1 MSRGIM
7 AYCVDTNYFVYF
19 CWMGRDESIDIIN
32 DGGELVQAKSPVIIS
47 ASRST
52 DIPAFYAD
60 WFFHRLDKGYSVW
73 INPFNNVRS
82 YISYSKTRLIVFWSK
97 NPRPLLKYLRRLDET
112 GIHSYI
118 QFTLNDYEKEGLEKN
133 VPLLQERIDTFKR
146 LVDRLDSD
154 RVIWRFDPMV
164 LTDRISKDDLL
175 EKVERIGNQFKGYTK
190 KLVFSF
196 ADILEYKKVKAN
208 LEKNH
213 INYRPFEKDDMEYL
227 ARGLMG
233 LNKSW
238 DFTVATCGEKI
249 GLEQYGIVHNKC
261 IDDELMIKCFSE
273 DKQLMDFIG
282 YHPENVQLELFG
294 GKSNPSNKD
303 KGQRLF
309 CGCIASKDI
318 GIYNTC
324 PHKCEYCYANSSKMI
339 AEANYNRHKQ
349 NPYFESIVG
358 M

>member
-1 MSRGIM
+1 MVLEIRLSNFFSIKDEVVLDM
-7 AYCVDTNYFVYF
+7 QAASMQTKKAKELEENTFV
-19 CWMGRDESIDIIN
+19 CGDE
-32 DGGELVQAKSPVIIS
+32 
-47 ASRST
+47 R
-52 DIPAFYAD
+52 
-60 WFFHRLDKGYSVW
+60 
-73 INPFNNVRS
+73 
-82 YISYSKTRLIVFWSK
+82 
-97 NPRPLLKYLRRLDET
+97 LLKT
-112 GIHSYI
+112 
-118 QFTLNDYEKEGLEKN
+118 
-133 VPLLQERIDTFKR
+133 VA
-146 LVDRLDSD
+146 
-154 RVIWRFDPMV
+154 
-164 LTDRISKDDLL
+164 ISKDDLL
-175 EKVERIGNQFKGYTK
+175 EKVERIGNQLKGYTK

-294 GKSNPSNKD
+294 GKNNPSNKD

-318 GIYNTC
+318 GMYNTC
-324 PHKCEYCYANSSKMI
+324 PHKCEYCYANSSKKI
-339 AEANYNRHKQ
+339 AEANYNRHKL

-358 M
+358 I

>member
-118 QFTLNDYEKEGLEKN
+118 QFTLNDYEKE
-133 VPLLQERIDTFKR
+133 
-146 LVDRLDSD
+146 
-154 RVIWRFDPMV
+154 
-164 LTDRISKDDLL
+164 DLKYFFPDFRKY
-175 EKVERIGNQFKGYTK
+175 EGMCKFNGCDHVHEPGC
-190 KLVFSF
+190 
-196 ADILEYKKVKAN
+196 AVKAA
-208 LEKNH
+208 LE
-213 INYRPFEKDDMEYL
+213 
-227 ARGLMG
+227 
-233 LNKSW
+233 
-238 DFTVATCGEKI
+238 
-249 GLEQYGIVHNKC
+249 
-261 IDDELMIKCFSE
+261 E
-273 DKQLMDFIG
+273 DKIHKIRYQNYIEM
-282 YHPENVQLELFG
+282 YEEV
-294 GKSNPSNKD
+294 KNK
-303 KGQRLF
+303 RR
-309 CGCIASKDI
+309 
-318 GIYNTC
+318 Y
-324 PHKCEYCYANSSKMI
+324 
-339 AEANYNRHKQ
+339 
-349 NPYFESIVG
+349 
-358 M
+358 